1 MCGEEEECLKV
12 IISPWLSP
20 FRDLAP
26 LAVPLFHAEG
36 PPSTRAAFRLNICL
50 VLVGLDRFC

>member
-12 IISPWLSP
+12 NDDSQGEII
-20 FRDLAP
+20 RDLAP

-36 PPSTRAAFRLNICL
+36 PPSTWAAFRLNICL